1 MRTPDQLPSG
11 KVRGYYL
18 GLTKSL
24 EKNSISEAI
33 QLLVPLEVY
42 FWLNSSLQRPVYIVF
57 IPFRITFTESHMSL
71 ISLAHF

>member
-1 MRTPDQLPSG
+1 MGSPDQLPSR

-33 QLLVPLEVY
+33 QLLVPLEVC
-42 FWLNSSLQRPVYIVF
+42 FWLNSSL
-57 IPFRITFTESHMSL
+57 
-71 ISLAHF
+71 